1 MELLK
6 ISQRLNALKCPAVWV
21 SFSSRCKQ
29 IYPAPRWTRSS
40 PQETWEASYLQTE
53 LRVCEAVYQ
62 LPAVQASR
70 TISWLISGNGIA
82 EPHSISK
89 CQNHFPTTGK

>member
-70 TISWLISGNGIA
+70 TISWLFTFCVRIEA
-82 EPHSISK
+82 PAPPHMCYETK
-89 CQNHFPTTGK
+89 AC